1 VDTRRPLEVLL
12 VEDNPGDARLTAEIL
27 KDGSSGSTLRVVA
40 DGVEA
45 LDYLQRR
52 GRYRDVRRPDIILL
66 DLNLPRKSGRE
77 LLAEI
82 KADPALK
89 TIPVVVLT
97 TSQAESDIAQSYTLH
112 ANAYLVKP
120 IELDGFARVMHAF
133 RLFWLETAVLP
144 RLPGDGSV

>member
-1 VDTRRPLEVLL
+1 VNTRRPLEVLL

-27 KDGSSGSTLRVVA
+27 RAGGSGSTLQIVP

-45 LDYLQRR
+45 LEYLQRR
-52 GRYRDVRRPDIILL
+52 GRYRDARRPDVILL

-82 KADPALK
+82 KADPTLK

-97 TSQAESDIAQSYTLH
+97 TSQAESDIAQSYALH

-133 RLFWLETAVLP
+133 HLFWLETAILP
-144 RLPGDGSV
+144 RPPGDGSA